1 MAAMS
6 RCASEPSEP
15 RPRLR
20 SCHAHPAPALIIFDV
35 IETLSDM
42 SPLQQRFEEVGLDAH
57 EATTWFAT
65 LLRDGFALTVT
76 GAKPSLASPARGS
89 LEVSLAG
96 HVPEQTLEHAVL
108 HIIESLSGL
117 GVHGD
122 VVDGVTALAEQSR
135 RLATL
140 SNGGTAVAEALFA
153 AAGICDHFDQ
163 LRTVEDAPR
172 WKPDQEAYHYALRSC
187 ELDEPGEAMLVAV
200 HPWDIEGA
208 RSAGLSTA
216 WINRS
221 GVRYPPYFG
230 APDLQASSVLDLAQQ
245 LASGPA

>member
-1 MAAMS
+1 M
-6 RCASEPSEP
+6 PIP
-15 RPRLR
+15 Q
-20 SCHAHPAPALIIFDV
+20 PALIIFDV
-35 IETLSDM
+35 NETLSDM

-57 EATTWFAT
+57 GATTWFAT

-76 GAKPSLASPARGS
+76 GANPSFASLARGS
-89 LEVSLAG
+89 LEVSLAR
-96 HVPEQTLEHAVL
+96 HVPEETLERAVL

-122 VVDGVTALAEQSR
+122 VVDGVTALAEQGR
-135 RLATL
+135 RLVTL

-153 AAGICDHFDQ
+153 AAGIRDRFDQ
-163 LRTVEDAPR
+163 LLTVEDAPR
-172 WKPDQEAYHYALRSC
+172 WKPDQEAYRYALESC
-187 ELDEPGEAMLVAV
+187 GLDEPNEAMLVAV
-200 HPWDIEGA
+200 HPWDIQGA

-221 GVRYPPYFG
+221 GASYPSYFG
-230 APDLQASSVLDLAQQ
+230 LPDLEATSVLDLAHQ